1 MQPQSEEKNKQQ
13 RGFFTKILNAFMR
26 NLARFEHVQRRRL
39 SKKGSIAIEGAIC
52 TLAAIMLLGVM
63 YNICIIYIC
72 MLRAQRMAG
81 DTARG
86 LINAQSMTP
95 GVVQNLI
102 SDIAMED
109 GLDNGPTVQVSLTQV
124 QGLGPVYTYYGGGGC
139 AGPGGHGSTWILYT
153 MQENSY
159 SNSYT
164 IGMPKALAFAQV
176 NACVPMPTTAFI
188 NLATFGFMSMPQTPL
203 TAHAFVVI
211 PKPPNLYKKY

>member
-1 MQPQSEEKNKQQ
+1 MLKS
-13 RGFFTKILNAFMR
+13 LNAFMR
-26 NLARFEHVQRRRL
+26 NLARFGHSERRRL

-81 DTARG
+81 DAARG

-95 GVVQNLI
+95 GVIQNLI

-124 QGLGPVYTYYGGGGC
+124 NGIGPIYTYYGGGGC

-153 MQENSY
+153 MQETSVNS
-159 SNSYT
+159 SNS
-164 IGMPKALAFAQV
+164 GMPKALAWAQV

>member
-13 RGFFTKILNAFMR
+13 RGFFTKILNAFTR

-81 DTARG
+81 DAARG

-95 GVVQNLI
+95 GVIQNLV

-124 QGLGPVYTYYGGGGC
+124 NGIGPIYTYYGGGGC
-139 AGPGGHGSTWILYT
+139 AGPGGHGSEWILQT
-153 MQENSY
+153 MQETNVNS
-159 SNSYT
+159 SNS
-164 IGMPKALAFAQV
+164 GMPKALAWAQV